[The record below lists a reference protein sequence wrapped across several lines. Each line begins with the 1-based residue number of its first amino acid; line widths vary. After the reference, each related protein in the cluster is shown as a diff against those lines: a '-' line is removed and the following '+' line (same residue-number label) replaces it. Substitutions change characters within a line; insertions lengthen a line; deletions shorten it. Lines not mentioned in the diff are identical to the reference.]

1 VPVRSGFPQPAQQ
14 TPRLDKPSL
23 AASLSSSPSFDID
36 YTLNKQINR
45 TQDGLLLLLIGT
57 ILGPIPI
64 LNILGVVLALV
75 GAVMV
80 VVGRDAFGE
89 RHARYVEWSVGIY
102 ILGFMIFLFV
112 LVGASSSIE
121 TTLRTT
127 NAASLSSALTNIVEL
142 YFLLGTLSGAIIG
155 ISTVLFT
162 YAIQDHRGRIIL
174 WSALAT
180 GLVLSLSVDFV
191 LAPELGNAV
200 SRAVATS
207 SVAPLNSFLATV
219 AALRVA
225 GLIPAFMYALA
236 FYMVWSRIG
245 SGKISQPVSATS
257 LLPADT
263 SSMGGS

>member
-1 VPVRSGFPQPAQQ
+1 MPVRSGFPQPAQQ

-142 YFLLGTLSGAIIG
+142 YFLP
-155 ISTVLFT
+155 
-162 YAIQDHRGRIIL
+162 IQDHRGRIIL